1 MMALFGGFAQPREQ
15 EHYRLPILHTSS
27 AMPLETAWGLTA
39 AICSFA
45 ALRISWLAHISTQPH
60 TKRSHHHSRPSQRR
74 HCFTQQGCSYAT
86 VMRDER
92 SLCPA
97 STGRFGHEALIRKL
111 GKRSLKNRPERAEQY
126 QQIANDQNR
135 RTSGSDGSTAESPN
149 LALRLPPGSF
159 GFADP
164 SPGFVLFANPVKK
177 NSSKPKGRRHSVT
190 IQPEVPFA
198 VDMLK
203 HYRRLVC

>member
-1 MMALFGGFAQPREQ
+1 MPR
-15 EHYRLPILHTSS
+15 PS
-27 AMPLETAWGLTA
+27 
-39 AICSFA
+39 
-45 ALRISWLAHISTQPH
+45 ALRTISRQWPA
-60 TKRSHHHSRPSQRR
+60 
-74 HCFTQQGCSYAT
+74 GCSYAT

-149 LALRLPPGSF
+149 LARSACLLARSASPIRAQASFFLQTQLRKTHQSQKAEDILSRF
-159 GFADP
+159 SLNF
-164 SPGFVLFANPVKK
+164 LLQW
-177 NSSKPKGRRHSVT
+177 T
-190 IQPEVPFA
+190 
-198 VDMLK
+198 
-203 HYRRLVC
+203 C

>member
-1 MMALFGGFAQPREQ
+1 MFICGAAHKLACSHQYTAAHQAQPPSLQ
-15 EHYRLPILHTSS
+15 TKPAPALLHP
-27 AMPLETAWGLTA
+27 A
-39 AICSFA
+39 
-45 ALRISWLAHISTQPH
+45 
-60 TKRSHHHSRPSQRR
+60 
-74 HCFTQQGCSYAT
+74 GCSYAT

-149 LALRLPPGSF
+149 LARSACLLARSASPIRAQASFFLQTQLRKTHQSQKAEDILSRF
-159 GFADP
+159 
-164 SPGFVLFANPVKK
+164 S
-177 NSSKPKGRRHSVT
+177 
-190 IQPEVPFA
+190 
-198 VDMLK
+198 LK
-203 HYRRLVC
+203 FLLQWTC